1 MTWCTVTS
9 TPDNETT
16 RDPTEEYFHER
27 GIQIDL
33 GPYHAGLDPYHD
45 LDLPRH
51 LPDHVTNSHGQAQCG
66 AGYGGGV
73 VDGEVLDMWVP
84 YTAIVIMFTVLTQ
97 VTILFTL
104 AFY

>member
-1 MTWCTVTS
+1 MKWGLILLILNV
-9 TPDNETT
+9 
-16 RDPTEEYFHER
+16 
-27 GIQIDL
+27 QIDL

-51 LPDHVTNSHGQAQCG
+51 LPDHVHNGHGPGQCG

-84 YTAIVIMFTVLTQ
+84 YTAIIIMFSVLTQ
-97 VTILFTL
+97 VTKMTSL
-104 AFY
+104 AFR

>member
-1 MTWCTVTS
+1 MEKGNNIFV
-9 TPDNETT
+9 NL
-16 RDPTEEYFHER
+16 YL
-27 GIQIDL
+27 QIDL

-51 LPDHVTNSHGQAQCG
+51 LPDHVTNGHAQGQCG

-84 YTAIVIMFTVLTQ
+84 YTAIIIMFTVLTQ
-97 VTILFTL
+97 VTLLFAL